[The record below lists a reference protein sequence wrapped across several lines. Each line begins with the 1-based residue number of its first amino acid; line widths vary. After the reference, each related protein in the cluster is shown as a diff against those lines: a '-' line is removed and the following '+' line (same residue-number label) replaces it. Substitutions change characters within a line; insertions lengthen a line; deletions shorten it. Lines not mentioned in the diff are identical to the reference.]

1 MKDTLEKQLHEQY
14 AINNNANISSF
25 IAMIG
30 SLIAAFTGYG
40 YVVNQYLMNNS
51 KCCHCS
57 CNHIFN
63 SYTMLEL
70 ATAAVLVVIFILYI
84 VAIEIGVGQRS
95 NQFVIHRIREKAYD
109 NSSEFI
115 ATYHDG
121 YSPMGKTYFTFIQ
134 GIYNSFS
141 WIFLGIYLAIVVY
154 SCIEFN
160 LSNCWITVYC
170 VMGLYMLNFR
180 CAKFSKYLKMCDK
193 DDAYKWKNYLV
204 RLLFPLIIVGLSIFA
219 FHIDDVCT
227 IKCLLVVICFASLFT
242 IVSILDNK

>member
-14 AINNNANISSF
+14 AINNNANVSSF

-40 YVVNQYLMNNS
+40 YVVNQYLMNKS

-57 CNHIFN
+57 CNHTFN
-63 SYTMLEL
+63 SNTMLEL

-84 VAIEIGVGQRS
+84 VAIEIGAGQRS

-109 NSSEFI
+109 NRSEFI
-115 ATYHDG
+115 ATYHSG
-121 YSPMGKTYFTFIQ
+121 YSPEGKTYVTFIQ

-141 WIFLGIYLAIVVY
+141 WIFFGIYLAIVVY

-170 VMGLYMLNFR
+170 ILGLYMLNFR
-180 CAKFSKYLKMCDK
+180 YSKFKKYQQMCGSDSHK
-193 DDAYKWKNYLV
+193 RLNYFDSIIFLLV
-204 RLLFPLIIVGLSIFA
+204 IVSLCIFA
-219 FHIDDVCT
+219 LHIDN
-227 IKCLLVVICFASLFT
+227 ICLIRCSLSTICF
-242 IVSILDNK
+242 VSTFRIINIIDNK